1 MALHSSH
8 GAHEGLSGRD
18 PAPSR
23 PVRSARSAPAPVSRG
38 LRWTALGLGALVG
51 LLAAGTLLGQEP
63 VFHGEDHAYRVVTVA
78 DGLQNPWGMQFLPG
92 GDILLTERPGRVRLI
107 RDGALLP
114 DPVADLPEIGAGGQG
129 GLLDILLHPDFGTNR
144 FVYLSYAKLRA
155 DGERTTA
162 VARGSWDGNR
172 ITGIRE
178 IFAAEAWSDR
188 GAHFGGRM
196 VIDADGYL
204 FLALGD
210 RGYMDESQNLR
221 NHIGTILRLHDD
233 GRVPSDNPFVGREDA
248 LPEIWTYGN
257 RNGPGLAIHP
267 ETGEIW
273 QNEHG
278 PRGGDE
284 INLVR
289 PGLNY
294 GWPVISY
301 GINYDGS
308 VLTEH
313 THMEGM
319 EQPVHHWT
327 PSIATSGK
335 AFYTGDA
342 FPAWRGSMLVGGLAG
357 TQIARVT
364 LNGHTYVGEETLL
377 RDYGERIRDVRD
389 GPDGFI
395 YALTENRAGE
405 PAGKVIRL
413 EPVAHD

>member
-8 GAHEGLSGRD
+8 DAHDGRPGHG

-23 PVRSARSAPAPVSRG
+23 PVRSTRSAPSPVSRG
-38 LRWTALGLGALVG
+38 LRWTALGLGALASLV
-51 LLAAGTLLGQEP
+51 AAGTLLGQEP
-63 VFHGEDHAYRVVTVA
+63 VFHGEDHGYRVVTVA

-107 RDGALLP
+107 RDGDLLP

-144 FVYLSYAKLRA
+144 FVYLSYAKPRA

-162 VARGSWDGNR
+162 VARGTWDGNR
-172 ITGIRE
+172 ITGVRE

-210 RGYMDESQNLR
+210 RGYMDEAQNLR

-233 GRVPSDNPFVGREDA
+233 GRVPSDNPFVGRDDA

-257 RNGPGLAIHP
+257 RNGQGLAIHP

-289 PGLNY
+289 PGVNY

-313 THMEGM
+313 THMDGM

-335 AFYTGDA
+335 AFYTGAA

-364 LNGHTYVGEETLL
+364 LDGHVYVGEETLL
-377 RDYGERIRDVRD
+377 EEYGERIRDVRD

-395 YALTENRAGE
+395 YALTENRGGE
-405 PAGKVIRL
+405 PVGKVIRL
-413 EPVAHD
+413 EPVAHH